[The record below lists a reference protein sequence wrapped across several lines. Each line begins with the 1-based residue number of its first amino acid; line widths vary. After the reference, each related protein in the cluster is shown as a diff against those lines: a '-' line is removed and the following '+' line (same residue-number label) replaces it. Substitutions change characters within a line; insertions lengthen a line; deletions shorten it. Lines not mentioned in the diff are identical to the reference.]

1 VLHGQIPADDLAEF
15 SGPTSYA
22 TGCAANYFF
31 WREGIDTDFVFTD
44 SVRHFTADGAM
55 TEVCNYTPVTGAQVI
70 HYDEV
75 PCTVSWSDSNPSFA
89 SDCSGKNTKTPNGGY
104 TLVLHG
110 QIPADDLAEFSGPT
124 SYATGCAANYFFWR
138 EGIGSR

>member
-1 VLHGQIPADDLAEF
+1 MPYPTRRSRTRTLLVAFAALA
-15 SGPTSYA
+15 SMAIGIS
-22 TGCAANYFF
+22 AAHA
-31 WREGIDTDFVFTD
+31 E
-44 SVRHFTADGAM
+44 
-55 TEVCNYTPVTGAQVI
+55 GAQVI

-138 EGIGSR
+138 EGIDTDFVFTDSVRHFTADGAMTEVCNYHS